1 MKKLTL
7 LLMLVVMCS
16 SLVFAEDLRLLI
28 EYFSWINCP
37 HCPYSQAGLQ
47 MLEDYLAQQNMSDR
61 YLIIKSMRADG
72 QYNTPQS
79 PGHSERCNLYNNSG
93 VPYTKFQGTN
103 TLSVQDNNQVV
114 YNNAVALW
122 NNMNANINTSAFS
135 MSTVFGISEDG
146 YLTVQATATILRTT
160 NYYTTEDT
168 VRAVDFANS
177 RMFMGVKLNTS
188 DHIWEVMAFDING
201 QELSDKFESFEV
213 GQTAT
218 FDFVSTYRPTYPL
231 NMYSAFSF
239 IQRYVREVNPTTG
252 LLQFTWPEV
261 YQSSMAN
268 FSSNFVYFS
277 IENPMGYTPFIA
289 SFNSLSYFP
298 AYSTSQLTYAWDFEG
313 DGTFTSNVFP
323 QPYAPQYAY
332 NAPGRYTVSLKITT
346 PLLEEFTYTREN
358 AITVLAAP
366 TVRELMGEIGTM
378 TLTNDAPWRFIGN
391 ATVTYPA
398 TLTIQN
404 GATIYF
410 DSGVSLEMTGHLNV
424 QTAEGSEPTLFT
436 TTDGQTGGWGGIS
449 LRQIGSVS
457 HPVVTIRNAIFENAA
472 CAVYASYRNI
482 LIEDC
487 EFRDNT
493 SVPPYELS
501 PALYLIRVSDA
512 KINRSVF
519 RNNYRGA
526 IGMETSTV
534 TLKNCLIV
542 NNTGNSSGG
551 LFARFKTTLNID
563 YCTFYN
569 NRREGS
575 IGGTIFSQGSGSNN
589 VTMNITNTILEGNPP
604 IYFNDPTGKANI
616 SYTNFINHETDP
628 QYPAARFAFGAEVLY
643 KADNIDPGTG
653 FIPIFMNPTAGT
665 GYTYSTV
672 AEDWILQ
679 PNSIVVDKGIP
690 TSEVTPPPTYV
701 DVEDTENPGMAMYPA
716 RGTTRADLGF
726 YGGRLLYQPA
736 SDYDETIVKPK
747 NIAVAAYPNP
757 FNPSL
762 NINVGVLNIHERL
775 NIAVY
780 NVKGQKIKNLHDGLP
795 TGNNFTVVWNGNDE
809 NGVSMASGVYFIRVN
824 NETEQDVKKVLL
836 LK

>member
-28 EYFSWINCP
+28 EYFSWVNCP
-37 HCPYSQAGLQ
+37 HCPYAQDGLRL
-47 MLEDYLAQQNMSDR
+47 LEDYLAAQNMSDR

-103 TLSVQDNNQVV
+103 TLSHQDNTQVV
-114 YNNAVALW
+114 YNNAVTLF
-122 NNMNANINTSAFS
+122 NSMNTNLSTSPFS
-135 MSTVFGISEDG
+135 MSTVFGISDEG
-146 YLTVQATATILRTT
+146 YLTVQSTATIIRTS

-168 VRAVDFANS
+168 TRAVDFVNS
-177 RMFMGVKLNTS
+177 RMFMGVKLNTL

-218 FDFVSTYRPTYPL
+218 FNFISTYRPTYPL
-231 NMYSAFSF
+231 DMYSAFSF
-239 IQRYVREVNPTTG
+239 IQRYVQEVNPVTG
-252 LLQFTWPEV
+252 LLQYSRPEV

-268 FSSNFVYFS
+268 FANNFVYFS
-277 IENPMGYTPFIA
+277 IENPMGYAPFIA
-289 SFNSLSYFP
+289 HFSSLSFFP
-298 AYSTSQLTYAWDFEG
+298 AYSSSQLTYAWDFEG
-313 DGTFTSNVFP
+313 NGNYTTNVYP

-332 NAPGRYTVSLKITT
+332 NAPGQYTVSLKITT
-346 PLLEEFTYTREN
+346 PTQEEFNYTRDN

-378 TLTNDAPWRFIGN
+378 TLTNDAPWTFIGN

-398 TLTIQN
+398 TLTIEN

-410 DSGVSLEMTGHLNV
+410 NPGVSLGITGHLNV
-424 QTAEGSEPTLFT
+424 PADEGSTQTTLFT
-436 TTDGQTGGWGGIS
+436 TTEGQTGVWGGIS
-449 LRQIGSVS
+449 LTRVGTLT
-457 HPVVTIRNAIFENAA
+457 HPLVTIKNAIFENAA

-493 SVPPYELS
+493 SMPPYELS

-512 KINRSVF
+512 KVNRSVF

-534 TLKNCLIV
+534 SLKNCLIV

-616 SYTNFINHETDP
+616 SYTNYINHEVDP
-628 QYPAARFAFGAEVLY
+628 QYPAARFIFGANVLY
-643 KADNIDPGTG
+643 KEDNIDPNTG
-653 FIPIFMNPTAGT
+653 FIPMFMNPSAGA
-665 GYTYSTV
+665 GYTFATT
-672 AEDWILQ
+672 ATDWILH

-690 TSEVTPPPTYV
+690 YSSTSELPTYI
-701 DVEDTENPGMAMYPA
+701 DEEDPGNPGMALYPA
-716 RGTTRADLGF
+716 RGTIRADLGF
-726 YGGRLLYQPA
+726 YGGRAVPPT
-736 SDYDETIVKPK
+736 SIGDETILKPK
-747 NIAVAAYPNP
+747 NLAVVAYPNP

-762 NINVGVLNIHERL
+762 NINVGVLNIHDHV

-780 NVKGQKIKNLHDGLP
+780 NVKGQKVKNLHDGLP
-795 TGNNFTVVWNGNDE
+795 IGNNFTVVWNGNDE